1 MVEPERHP
9 RDRDSHRARHIHC
22 HHEKGELT
30 SKEKF
35 NPETRVGA
43 SGSDDVAV
51 FAAVGAELE
60 AAGKGEVAGKL
71 DRVLIFPN
79 INQVALCPPI
89 CKWKK

>member
-1 MVEPERHP
+1 MTN
-9 RDRDSHRARHIHC
+9 
-22 HHEKGELT
+22 EK
-30 SKEKF
+30 KF
-35 NPETRVGA
+35 NSETRVGA

-60 AAGKGEVAGKL
+60 AAGKGEVAGEL